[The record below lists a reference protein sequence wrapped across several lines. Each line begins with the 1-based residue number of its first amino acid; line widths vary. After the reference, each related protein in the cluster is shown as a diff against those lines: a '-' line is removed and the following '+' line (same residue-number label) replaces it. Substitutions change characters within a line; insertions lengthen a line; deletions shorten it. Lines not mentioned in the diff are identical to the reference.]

1 MESSIMRNPKD
12 DPKFRRPRPAQADDS
27 EAEAPEASIYLSRLG
42 CSTPSTTQP
51 PNADE
56 STRGRRSADARTL
69 KKYGRTRREVDTF
82 ISEHY
87 VTKGPKWVADQLG
100 VTISTIIMRA
110 RKLGLPPL
118 Q

>member
-1 MESSIMRNPKD
+1 MRNPKD
-12 DPKFRRPRPAQADDS
+12 DPKLRKPRPTQADDS
-27 EAEAPEASIYLSRLG
+27 EVDAPEASIYLSQR
-42 CSTPSTTQP
+42 SYSPPRTTQP
-51 PNADE
+51 PNAAE

-69 KKYGRTRREVDTF
+69 RRYGRTRAEVDAF
-82 ISEHY
+82 ISEFY
-87 VTKGPKWVADQLG
+87 PTRGPKWVAEQLG

>member
-1 MESSIMRNPKD
+1 MRNPKD
-12 DPKFRRPRPAQADDS
+12 DPKFRKPRPTQADHS
-27 EAEAPEASIYLSRLG
+27 EVDAPEASIYLSQR
-42 CSTPSTTQP
+42 SYSHPRTTQAP
-51 PNADE
+51 TAAE

-69 KKYGRTRREVDTF
+69 KRYGRTRAEVDAF

-87 VTKGPKWVADQLG
+87 VTKGPKWVSEQLG

>member
-1 MESSIMRNPKD
+1 MESSIMRDAKTD
-12 DPKFRRPRPAQADDS
+12 RKLRKPRPTQADDS
-27 EAEAPEASIYLSRLG
+27 EVDAPESSIYLSQRSY
-42 CSTPSTTQP
+42 CSPRTTHS
-51 PNADE
+51 PNATE

-69 KKYGRTRREVDTF
+69 KRYGRTRSEVDAF
-82 ISEHY
+82 IAEHY
-87 VTKGPKWVADQLG
+87 ATKGPKWVGEQLG

>member
-1 MESSIMRNPKD
+1 MESSIMRNRKD
-12 DPKFRRPRPAQADDS
+12 DPKFRKPRPTQADDS
-27 EAEAPEASIYLSRLG
+27 EVDAPESSIYRSQR
-42 CSTPSTTQP
+42 SYSPARTTQAP
-51 PNADE
+51 TAVE

-69 KKYGRTRREVDTF
+69 KRYGRTRPEVDAF

-87 VTKGPKWVADQLG
+87 ATKGPKWVAEQLG
-100 VTISTIIMRA
+100 VRTSTIIMRA

>member
-1 MESSIMRNPKD
+1 MRNPKD
-12 DPKFRRPRPAQADDS
+12 DPKFRKPRPTQTDDS
-27 EAEAPEASIYLSRLG
+27 EADAPEASIYFSQR
-42 CSTPSTTQP
+42 SYSPPRTTQP
-51 PNADE
+51 PNAAE

-69 KKYGRTRREVDTF
+69 KKYGRTRAEIDAF
-82 ISEHY
+82 IAEHY
-87 VTKGPKWVADQLG
+87 ATKGPKWVAEQLG

>member
-1 MESSIMRNPKD
+1 MRDAKTD
-12 DPKFRRPRPAQADDS
+12 RKLRKPRPTQADDP
-27 EAEAPEASIYLSRLG
+27 EMEAPEASIYLRPHSYSFPR
-42 CSTPSTTQP
+42 TTHS
-51 PNADE
+51 PNAAE

-69 KKYGRTRREVDTF
+69 KRYGRTRAEIDAF

-87 VTKGPKWVADQLG
+87 ATKGPKWVSEQLG
-100 VTISTIIMRA
+100 VRTSTIIMRA

>member
-1 MESSIMRNPKD
+1 MR
-12 DPKFRRPRPAQADDS
+12 DPKTDPKLRKPRPTQADDP
-27 EAEAPEASIYLSRLG
+27 EVDAPESSIYLSQR
-42 CSTPSTTQP
+42 SYSPPRTTQP
-51 PNADE
+51 PNAAE

-69 KKYGRTRREVDTF
+69 KKYGRTRAAVDAF

-87 VTKGPKWVADQLG
+87 VTKGPKWVSEQLG
-100 VTISTIIMRA
+100 VRISTVIMRA

>member
-1 MESSIMRNPKD
+1 MRNPKD
-12 DPKFRRPRPAQADDS
+12 DPKFRKPRPAQADDS
-27 EAEAPEASIYLSRLG
+27 EGEAPEASIYLSQR
-42 CSTPSTTQP
+42 SYSPPRTTHS
-51 PNADE
+51 PNAAE

-69 KKYGRTRREVDTF
+69 KKYGRTRAEVDAF

-87 VTKGPKWVADQLG
+87 ATRGPKWVGEQLA
-100 VTISTIIMRA
+100 VRTSTIIMRA

>member
-12 DPKFRRPRPAQADDS
+12 DPKFRKPRPAQADDP
-27 EAEAPEASIYLSRLG
+27 EAEAPESSIYLSQR
-42 CSTPSTTQP
+42 SYNPSPTTHAP
-51 PNADE
+51 HGAE

-69 KKYGRTRREVDTF
+69 RRYGRTRAEVDAF
-82 ISEHY
+82 ISEFY
-87 VTKGPKWVADQLG
+87 PTRGPKWVAEQLG
-100 VTISTIIMRA
+100 VRTSTVIMRA

>member
-12 DPKFRRPRPAQADDS
+12 DPKLRKPRPTQADDS
-27 EAEAPEASIYLSRLG
+27 EVGVPEASNYLRPHSYSFPR
-42 CSTPSTTQP
+42 TTQVST
-51 PNADE
+51 AAE
-56 STRGRRSADARTL
+56 STRGKRSADARTL
-69 KKYGRTRREVDTF
+69 KRYGSTRAEVDAF

-87 VTKGPKWVADQLG
+87 ATKGPKWVADQLG
-100 VTISTIIMRA
+100 VTISTVIMRA